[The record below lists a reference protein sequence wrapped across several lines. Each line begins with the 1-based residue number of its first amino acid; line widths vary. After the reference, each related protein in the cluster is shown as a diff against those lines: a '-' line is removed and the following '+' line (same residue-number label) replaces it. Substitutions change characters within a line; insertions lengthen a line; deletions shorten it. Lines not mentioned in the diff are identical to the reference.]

1 MRAAGAE
8 SAAPRKP
15 MFDEIVGMEE
25 RLVAGGYEQGARM
38 PSPRAGSGPIAA
50 LGAFRSMRAGLVQGQ
65 QRGRAAG
72 CELGRQKGWEM
83 GVEVGRCRGR
93 VEALLRIY
101 ERHPDRCSERCAES

>member
-1 MRAAGAE
+1 
-8 SAAPRKP
+8 

-25 RLVAGGYEQGARM
+25 RLVAGGYEQGARV
-38 PSPRAGSGPIAA
+38 PSLRAGSGPIAA

-93 VEALLRIY
+93 VETLLRIY
-101 ERHPDRCSERCAES
+101 ERHPDRCSERYAES